1 MAIRPNC
8 PPWIQGP
15 AQAITESPVLVKP
28 IKPVQFVVPTKSILL
43 ALSLSVLHAHES
55 PEHTLEALNQ
65 HHKLTPAQ
73 LHQRAIAHQAMKKY
87 PQAIKDLK
95 TAIARDPK
103 QLGYH
108 LELSRIQMAVGKYH
122 DALHSTEH
130 ALPLAITAEQRAEL
144 HFLQAE
150 IQQLDRQPQRSLDA
164 LAKAFQQIPNG
175 QIEWYLLRSEN
186 QRILGQKQQRI
197 DALESGLQ
205 HHPSAVLK
213 SHWIDALI
221 DAGEF
226 ETALKQVDAELTDR
240 RWRSSYLIKR
250 ARALIGLNRKAEGT
264 SDLQSAL
271 AEIAPRINP
280 QQPDLLLLAEQVTAY
295 TLLGNQTQA
304 EQSLA
309 QLKAH
314 HPPQWIL
321 NRLQEPTAKK

>member
-1 MAIRPNC
+1 MA
-8 PPWIQGP
+8 
-15 AQAITESPVLVKP
+15 P
-28 IKPVQFVVPTKSILL
+28 IKSILL
-43 ALSLSVLHAHES
+43 ALSLAVLHAHES

-65 HHKLTPAQ
+65 HHELTTSQ
-73 LHQRAIAHQAMKKY
+73 LHQRAIAHRAMKKY
-87 PQAIKDLK
+87 PLAIKDLK

-108 LELSRIQMAVGKYH
+108 LELSRIQMAAGKYH
-122 DALHSTEH
+122 DAMHSTEH
-130 ALPLAITAEQRAEL
+130 ALPLAKTVEQRADIHL
-144 HFLQAE
+144 LRAE
-150 IQQLDRQPQRSLDA
+150 IYQLDGQPQRSLDT

-175 QIEWYLLRSEN
+175 HIEWYLLRSQN
-186 QRILGQKQQRI
+186 QHALGQNRQRIS
-197 DALESGLQ
+197 DLESGLQ

-221 DAGEF
+221 DAGKF
-226 ETALKQVDAELTDR
+226 ESALKEVNAELTDR
-240 RWRSSYLIKR
+240 RWKSSYLIKR

-280 QQPDLLLLAEQVTAY
+280 QHPDLLLLADQVAAY
-295 TLLGNQTQA
+295 TLLGNHTKA

-314 HPPQWIL
+314 HAPRWIL
-321 NRLQEPTAKK
+321 DRLQEPASKK